1 MLLDELRLNKSRIE
15 ALAQRYGAQHIR
27 VFGSVARREERP
39 DSDVDFL
46 VELPRG
52 YDLFAQRMP
61 LVEGLEKL
69 LRRKVE
75 LVPEHELNRHIR
87 QRVMSEAVEL

>member
-15 ALAQRYGAQHIR
+15 ALAQQYGARHIR
-27 VFGSVARREERP
+27 VFGSVARCEDRP

-52 YDLFAQRMP
+52 YDLFAQRIP
-61 LVEGLEKL
+61 LTLDLEKL
-69 LRRKVE
+69 LHRKVE

-87 QRVMSEAVEL
+87 DRVMREAVEL

>member
-1 MLLDELRLNKSRIE
+1 MLLDELRLNKNRIE
-15 ALAQRYGAQHIR
+15 ALAQQYGAQNIR

-52 YDLFAQRMP
+52 YDLFAQRLP
-61 LVEGLEKL
+61 LAESLEKL
-69 LRRKVE
+69 LHRKVE